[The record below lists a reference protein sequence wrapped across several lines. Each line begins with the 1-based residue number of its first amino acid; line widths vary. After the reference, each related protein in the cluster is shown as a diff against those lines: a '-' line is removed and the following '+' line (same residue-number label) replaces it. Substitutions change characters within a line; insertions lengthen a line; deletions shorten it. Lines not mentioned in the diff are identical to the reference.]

1 MAAPAPTTPPKNGA
15 AKTEETEKAP
25 VTDAPAAGG
34 LKSWLPLIVTIV
46 AMPALAYATTMF
58 VLLPKLQKAVG
69 SAATAGESS
78 GEKPGHS
85 GEGKESAEGKAGGE
99 TKHGERI
106 NGKTNLPFGKVL
118 VNISGTLGMR
128 YLLTSFTLVGGDPEF
143 KGKIE
148 QNKDRLMDLAM
159 STLSTKT
166 IADLEKPGARNMIRS
181 ELISAFN
188 GALGQGYVQEIYFTE
203 FAIQ

>member
-15 AKTEETEKAP
+15 GKTEETEKAP
-25 VTDAPAAGG
+25 GTAAPAGGGG
-34 LKSWLPLIVTIV
+34 LKSWLPLIVTIL

-58 VLLPKLQKAVG
+58 VLLPKLQKAIAP
-69 SAATAGESS
+69 AAHAGESA
-78 GEKPGHS
+78 GAGA
-85 GEGKESAEGKAGGE
+85 EGKESKEGKEGGE
-99 TKHGERI
+99 AKPGERV

-128 YLLTSFTLVGGDPEF
+128 YLLTSFTVVGGDPEF
-143 KGKIE
+143 KSKIE
-148 QNKDRLMDLAM
+148 QSKDRLMDLAM

-188 GALGQGYVQEIYFTE
+188 SALGQGYVQEIYFTE

>member
-1 MAAPAPTTPPKNGA
+1 
-15 AKTEETEKAP
+15 
-25 VTDAPAAGG
+25 
-34 LKSWLPLIVTIV
+34 
-46 AMPALAYATTMF
+46 
-58 VLLPKLQKAVG
+58 
-69 SAATAGESS
+69 
-78 GEKPGHS
+78 
-85 GEGKESAEGKAGGE
+85 
-99 TKHGERI
+99 
-106 NGKTNLPFGKVL
+106 
-118 VNISGTLGMR
+118 MR